1 MVDDSYLKD
10 FRYYSRIVMFIIC
23 SIQFI
28 LFIVYIAVIYDV
40 KDTINEN
47 PRISYFYCN
56 NIFHYF
62 SQDIDE
68 LCDDFKSIMREQGQG
83 IAATFSFFIISYVI
97 FFIECI
103 IHFCCNNNN
112 NNNNYNNNN
121 YGNNLFDNI
130 CKDGNHF
137 ITLLTFIIAQF
148 MYLIACL
155 IIPIYLDR
163 VRTIRDMFSKSFG
176 KDMNEILGPCV
187 NKYGALLAVAFTFL
201 IIFIFLYFI
210 IMNLYRDVCCDMTEI
225 CTRTESCLKEFFRCY
240 YLQIRYIFTGCQRD
254 DGLDNELKELEG
266 KVNKTVIE
274 IKNLMAENLKLRCEN
289 INNL

>member
-1 MVDDSYLKD
+1 
-10 FRYYSRIVMFIIC
+10 MFIIC

-28 LFIVYIAVIYDV
+28 LFVVYIAVIYDV

-176 KDMNEILGPCV
+176 KDMNEILDPCV

-201 IIFIFLYFI
+201 IIFIFLYF
-210 IMNLYRDVCCDMTEI
+210 
-225 CTRTESCLKEFFRCY
+225 
-240 YLQIRYIFTGCQRD
+240 
-254 DGLDNELKELEG
+254 

>member
-1 MVDDSYLKD
+1 MVDDSYSKD

-28 LFIVYIAVIYDV
+28 LFVVYIAVIYDV

-47 PRISYFYCN
+47 PKISYLYCN
-56 NIFHYF
+56 NSLYYF
-62 SQDIDE
+62 SREIDE
-68 LCDDFKSIMREQGQG
+68 SCDDFKSIMREQGQG

-97 FFIECI
+97 FFIESI

-112 NNNNYNNNN
+112 NINNNYN
-121 YGNNLFDNI
+121 YGNKLFDNI

-163 VRTIRDMFSKSFG
+163 VRTIRDMFSESYG
-176 KDMNEILGPCV
+176 KDMNKILDPCV

-210 IMNLYRDVCCDMTEI
+210 IMNLYKDVCCNMTEI
-225 CTRTESCLKEFFRCY
+225 CTQTESCLKAFFKCY
-240 YLQIRYIFTGCQRD
+240 YLQIRYIFTGCKRD

>member
-1 MVDDSYLKD
+1 MVDDSYSKD

-28 LFIVYIAVIYDV
+28 LFVVYIAVIYDV
-40 KDTINEN
+40 KDTINEK
-47 PRISYFYCN
+47 PKISYLYCN
-56 NIFHYF
+56 NSLYYF
-62 SQDIDE
+62 SREIDE
-68 LCDDFKSIMREQGQG
+68 SCDDFKSIMREQGQG

-112 NNNNYNNNN
+112 NNNNYN
-121 YGNNLFDNI
+121 YGNKLFDNI

-163 VRTIRDMFSKSFG
+163 VRTIRDMFSESYG
-176 KDMNEILGPCV
+176 KDMNKILDPCV

-210 IMNLYRDVCCDMTEI
+210 IMNLYKDVCCDMTEI
-225 CTRTESCLKEFFRCY
+225 CTQTESCLKAFFKCY
-240 YLQIRYIFTGCQRD
+240 YLQIRYIFTGCKRD

>member
-1 MVDDSYLKD
+1 MVDDSYSKD

-28 LFIVYIAVIYDV
+28 LFVVYIAVIYDV

-47 PRISYFYCN
+47 PKISYLYCN
-56 NIFHYF
+56 NILYYF
-62 SQDIDE
+62 SREIDE
-68 LCDDFKSIMREQGQG
+68 SCDDFKSIMREQGQG

-121 YGNNLFDNI
+121 YGNKLCDNI
-130 CKDGNHF
+130 CKDGHF
-137 ITLLTFIIAQF
+137 INLLTFIIAQF

-163 VRTIRDMFSKSFG
+163 VRTIRDMFSESYG
-176 KDMNEILGPCV
+176 KDMNKILDPCV

-210 IMNLYRDVCCDMTEI
+210 IMNLYKDVCCNMTEI
-225 CTRTESCLKEFFRCY
+225 CTQTESCLKAFFKCY
-240 YLQIRYIFTGCQRD
+240 YLQIRYIFTGCKRD
-254 DGLDNELKELEG
+254 DGLDNDLKNLEG
-266 KVNKTVIE
+266 QVNKTVIE

>member
-1 MVDDSYLKD
+1 MVDDSYSKD

-28 LFIVYIAVIYDV
+28 LFVVYIAVIYDV

-47 PRISYFYCN
+47 PKISYLYCN
-56 NIFHYF
+56 NSLYYF
-62 SQDIDE
+62 SREIDE
-68 LCDDFKSIMREQGQG
+68 SCDDFKSIMREQGQG

-112 NNNNYNNNN
+112 NNNNYN
-121 YGNNLFDNI
+121 YGNKLFDNI

-163 VRTIRDMFSKSFG
+163 VRTIRDMFSESYG
-176 KDMNEILGPCV
+176 KDMNKILDPCV

-210 IMNLYRDVCCDMTEI
+210 IMNLYKDVCCNMTEI
-225 CTRTESCLKEFFRCY
+225 CTQTESCLKAFFKCY
-240 YLQIRYIFTGCQRD
+240 YLQIRYIFTGCKRD
-254 DGLDNELKELEG
+254 DGLDNDLKNLEG
-266 KVNKTVIE
+266 QVNKTVIE

>member
-1 MVDDSYLKD
+1 
-10 FRYYSRIVMFIIC
+10 MFIIC

-28 LFIVYIAVIYDV
+28 LFVVYIAVIYDV

-47 PRISYFYCN
+47 PKISYLYCN
-56 NIFHYF
+56 NILYYF
-62 SQDIDE
+62 SREIDE
-68 LCDDFKSIMREQGQG
+68 SCDDFKSIMREQGQG

-97 FFIECI
+97 FFIESI

-112 NNNNYNNNN
+112 NINNNYN
-121 YGNNLFDNI
+121 YGNKLFDNI

-163 VRTIRDMFSKSFG
+163 VRTIRDMFSESYG
-176 KDMNEILGPCV
+176 KDMNKILDPCV

-210 IMNLYRDVCCDMTEI
+210 IMNLYKDVCCNMTEI
-225 CTRTESCLKEFFRCY
+225 CTQTESCLKAFFKCY
-240 YLQIRYIFTGCQRD
+240 YLQIRYIFTGCKRD
-254 DGLDNELKELEG
+254 DGLDNDLKNLEG
-266 KVNKTVIE
+266 QVNKTVIE

-289 INNL
+289 INDL

>member
-1 MVDDSYLKD
+1 MVDDSYSKD

-28 LFIVYIAVIYDV
+28 LFVVYIAVIYDV
-40 KDTINEN
+40 KDTINEK
-47 PRISYFYCN
+47 PKISYLYCN
-56 NIFHYF
+56 NSLYYF
-62 SQDIDE
+62 SREIDE
-68 LCDDFKSIMREQGQG
+68 SCDDFKSIMREQGQG

-97 FFIECI
+97 FFIESI

-112 NNNNYNNNN
+112 NINNNYN
-121 YGNNLFDNI
+121 YGNKLFDNI

-163 VRTIRDMFSKSFG
+163 VRTIRDMFSESYG
-176 KDMNEILGPCV
+176 KDMNKILDPCV

-210 IMNLYRDVCCDMTEI
+210 IMNLYKDVCCDMTEI
-225 CTRTESCLKEFFRCY
+225 CTQTESCLKAFFKCY
-240 YLQIRYIFTGCQRD
+240 YLQIRYIFTGCKRD